1 MKLYI
6 EKLMII
12 FNREFTGYFRT
23 PLASIFLLVFLALSA
38 GMTFFMGQFFQRGQ
52 ADLNSFF
59 VWHPWLFFNSYACNW
74 NETLGRRK
82 KVWYY

>member
-38 GMTFFMGQFFQRGQ
+38 GMTFLWDNFFREGK
-52 ADLNSFF
+52 LI
-59 VWHPWLFFNSYACNW
+59 
-74 NETLGRRK
+74 
-82 KVWYY
+82 

>member
-52 ADLNSFF
+52 ADLNSFLIAF
-59 VWHPWLFFNSYACNW
+59 NFFSALIFDLNFPIL
-74 NETLGRRK
+74 TL
-82 KVWYY
+82 

>member
-52 ADLNSFF
+52 ADLNSFSS
-59 VWHPWLFFNSYACNW
+59 HLLLLYLHLSYHF
-74 NETLGRRK
+74 
-82 KVWYY
+82 YQ

>member
-52 ADLNSFF
+52 AD
-59 VWHPWLFFNSYACNW
+59 
-74 NETLGRRK
+74 
-82 KVWYY
+82 

>member
-38 GMTFFMGQFFQRGQ
+38 GMTFFMGQFFQRGSM
-52 ADLNSFF
+52 A
-59 VWHPWLFFNSYACNW
+59 FFNSYACHW
-74 NETLGRRK
+74 NEIMGRRK

>member
-59 VWHPWLFFNSYACNW
+59 VWHPCCLLYTSPSP
-74 NETLGRRK
+74 RD
-82 KVWYY
+82 